1 MLKWRKLSHPRQYNK
16 MYGSCNW
23 LKRKKWTPTGKT
35 IASTDRGKT
44 GSPLTT
50 WTRRTAPIW
59 SLIKVT
65 RTKCNQHTF
74 LISSRVYISG
84 DSPPWTQRNCLFM
97 RAARGRA
104 SNDLMHASYTASEYL
119 ILPEDATNK
128 TNTPLIYAN
137 INNRLT
143 LSEFYKVNYP
153 LLAHLCL
160 TRLSSPNR
168 SEI

>member
-1 MLKWRKLSHPRQYNK
+1 MADAKVTQAV
-16 MYGSCNW
+16 
-23 LKRKKWTPTGKT
+23 TPTSIQQNVWILQLAKKKKNGLLQG
-35 IASTDRGKT
+35 IQLHQLT

-50 WTRRTAPIW
+50 WTKRTAPIW

-65 RTKCNQHTF
+65 RTVLTKRNQHTF

-97 RAARGRA
+97 RAASGRA

-119 ILPEDATNK
+119 ILPEDVTNK

-143 LSEFYKVNYP
+143 LSEFYKVNYT

-160 TRLSSPNR
+160 TKLKAKF
-168 SEI
+168 IK

>member
-1 MLKWRKLSHPRQYNK
+1 MADAKVTQAVTPTSIQQNVWILQLAKKN
-16 MYGSCNW
+16 
-23 LKRKKWTPTGKT
+23 KKWTPTGNT

-50 WTRRTAPIW
+50 WTRCTAPIW

-65 RTKCNQHTF
+65 RTVLTKRNQHTF

-97 RAARGRA
+97 RAASGRA

-119 ILPEDATNK
+119 ILPEDVTNK
-128 TNTPLIYAN
+128 TNTPLIQAN
-137 INNRLT
+137 VNNRLT
-143 LSEFYKVNYP
+143 LSEFYKVNYA
-153 LLAHLCL
+153 LQAHLCL
-160 TRLSSPNR
+160 TN
-168 SEI
+168 